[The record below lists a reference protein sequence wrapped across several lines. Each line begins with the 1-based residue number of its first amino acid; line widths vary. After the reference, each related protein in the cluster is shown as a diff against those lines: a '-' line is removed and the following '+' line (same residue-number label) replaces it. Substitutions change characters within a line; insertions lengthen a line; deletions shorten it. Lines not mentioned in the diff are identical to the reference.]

1 MEKEKGLQMKEQVYR
16 ERSWNAEK
24 VGLQKRSWIA
34 EKGEGL
40 QRKEQDCEEWSRI
53 VEKEVGLRR
62 KEYDCRERNKI
73 MMERIAEKERNL

>member
-1 MEKEKGLQMKEQVYR
+1 M
-16 ERSWNAEK
+16 
-24 VGLQKRSWIA
+24 
-34 EKGEGL
+34 